1 MVMLCYRFARHI
13 RRSSTWLHKG
23 RPLSQYIRDFSSS
36 DTQGQSDNHYDIV
49 ISGGGMVGFAMACC
63 LGQSSRLSDRKILL
77 LEGAPKKDWHIPEEF
92 GNRVCALNRNTQDL
106 FTKLGVWDAMTS
118 MRVQAIR
125 RMQVWEACSEAMICF
140 EENPEEGCLAHI
152 VENDVILEAIKSKIP
167 DQVKVEYSS
176 KVEGYSLPTDTSA
189 MVEINLEG
197 GRSISADLLIGA
209 DGAKSLVRQAMG
221 TQYLS
226 WDYDQMGIVA
236 TLKLSE
242 AQENTVAWQRFLPTG
257 PVALLPLSHNRSSLV
272 WSTTKEQAKSLLRLS
287 EEDFTDALNRA
298 IWDESA
304 SDPVVQK
311 IHERWMNLLNTVA
324 PGQGSDYRQ
333 LPPGIGGIV
342 SNSRGAFPLG
352 LGHAVHYVRPRVVLI
367 GDAAHRVHPLAGQGV
382 NLGFGDVS
390 CLLTTLE
397 NSVIN
402 GSDIGDEREL
412 YRYESQRQKHNIA
425 TMASIDGLYRLYSTK
440 ALPFVLA
447 RSLGLSTVNV
457 IPFVKNFF
465 MRHAEG

>member
-1 MVMLCYRFARHI
+1 MVLLWRKCARLLEK
-13 RRSSTWLHKG
+13 SSTWLSKG
-23 RPLSQYIRDFSSS
+23 RPLFHCDRHFSSTDS
-36 DTQGQSDNHYDIV
+36 LERGDNYYDIV
-49 ISGGGMVGFAMACC
+49 ISGGGMVGFAVACA
-63 LGQSSRLSDRKILL
+63 LGQSNRLSDRKILL
-77 LEGAPKKDWHIPEEF
+77 LEGAPKKDWQLPEEF
-92 GNRVCALNRNTQDL
+92 GNRVCALNRNTQNL
-106 FTKLGVWDAMTS
+106 FMKLGVWDTITNLRA
-118 MRVQAIR
+118 QPIR

-152 VENDVILEAIKSKIP
+152 VENDVILEALRSKIP
-167 DQVKVEYSS
+167 DRVQVEYSS
-176 KVEGYSLPTDTSA
+176 KVEGYSLPKSIDGL
-189 MVEINLEG
+189 VEIHLEG
-197 GRSISADLLIGA
+197 GDSVTTELLVGA
-209 DGAKSLVRQAMG
+209 DGVKSLVRQAMG

-236 TLKLSE
+236 TLQLSE
-242 AQENTVAWQRFLPTG
+242 ATENFVAWQRFLATG
-257 PVALLPLSHNRSSLV
+257 PVALLPLSHDRSSLV
-272 WSTTKEQAKSLLRLS
+272 WSTTKEKAKSLLRLS

-298 IWDESA
+298 LWDESA

-311 IHERWMNLLNTVA
+311 IHERWMTLVNTVA

-333 LPPGIGGIV
+333 LPPGISGIV

-352 LGHAVHYVRPRVVLI
+352 LGHAVHYVNPRVLLI

-390 CLLTTLE
+390 CLLKTLE
-397 NSVIN
+397 NAVLI
-402 GSDIGDEREL
+402 GSDIGSEREL
-412 YRYESQRQKHNIA
+412 FRYESHCQKHNVA
-425 TMASIDGLYRLYSTK
+425 TMASIDGLYRLYSTT
-440 ALPFVLA
+440 ALPIVLA